1 MFNIRDIALEIQNVL
16 GDNYR
21 VYAINNAG
29 VYTDIKAGTSLD
41 KQIAFQEEKISVIM
55 RTQPGTIAALN
66 NLFSTSFSF
75 SLEFYIEATQN
86 IVEDLKRLTST
97 FNGVLNDVEDYKF
110 MLVFGTPY
118 PTGPIMLQNGHYKQ
132 QIVISG
138 ECAISDKS
146 LFGNEIKIFV
156 DDYNLE
162 NSIITGSGGLLCNLV
177 PPEATENTLTPI
189 LVYNNIQSEFTVTL
203 HARKDDPF
211 FLSLVDCY
219 LDSDLLKNRYFKLK
233 IEIFDKI
240 GIWNTVLTSL
250 SFDYSIGGYVIFT
263 VGFGKTQVI

>member
-29 VYTDIKAGTSLD
+29 IYTDIKSGTTLD

-55 RTQPGTIAALN
+55 RTQPGTISALN
-66 NLFSTSFSF
+66 NLFSSSFSF
-75 SLEFYIEATQN
+75 SLEFYLEATQN
-86 IVEDLKRLTST
+86 IDEDLKRLVST
-97 FNGVLNDVEDYKF
+97 FNGVLNDVGDYKF
-110 MLVFGTPY
+110 LLVFGTPY
-118 PTGPIMLQNGHYKQ
+118 PVGPIMLQNGHFKQ
-132 QIVISG
+132 QITITG
-138 ECAISDKS
+138 DCAISNKS
-146 LFGNEIKIFV
+146 VFGNEVKVIV
-156 DDYNLE
+156 DGHNLE

-177 PPEATENTLTPI
+177 PPEATEDTLTPI
-189 LVYNNIQSEFTVTL
+189 LVYNSIQSDFTATL

-211 FLSLVDCY
+211 FLTLVDCY

-240 GIWNTVLTSL
+240 GIWNAVLTSL

-263 VGFGKTQVI
+263 VGFGKSQVI